1 MPAANKGGSP
11 REGDETYLEAHERY
25 GRMRAEEGLPTDAGG
40 TRIVTRYDDVSFALK
55 NVDSF
60 GGTLGYNPELPD
72 DVQILPSIPEP
83 RHGRVR
89 RVISG
94 VIAPHRLA
102 PVEPFVAALSEQL
115 LSKIIGLGPV
125 DLVPSLVDPIPTEAM
140 AFVFGIPRE
149 DAAALV
155 KCPTSSWR
163 RSSASWIQASE
174 QYIPNSPVTWKS

>member
-1 MPAANKGGSP
+1 MQ
-11 REGDETYLEAHERY
+11 EA
-25 GRMRAEEGLPTDAGG
+25 RASSRG
-40 TRIVTRYDDVSFALK
+40 TTTSHFALK

-60 GGTLGYNPELPD
+60 GGTLGYNPELPPD

-83 RHGRVR
+83 RHGKVR

-125 DLVPSLVDPIPTEAM
+125 EVVPSLVRTE
-140 AFVFGIPRE
+140 FH
-149 DAAALV
+149 
-155 KCPTSSWR
+155 
-163 RSSASWIQASE
+163 
-174 QYIPNSPVTWKS
+174 

>member
-25 GRMRAEEGLPTDAGG
+25 GQMRAEEGLPTDAGG

-83 RHGRVR
+83 RHGKVR

-102 PVEPFVAALSEQL
+102 PGRAIRGCAVRTAAVKNNRSRTSRSRAQ
-115 LSKIIGLGPV
+115 
-125 DLVPSLVDPIPTEAM
+125 
-140 AFVFGIPRE
+140 PR
-149 DAAALV
+149 
-155 KCPTSSWR
+155 
-163 RSSASWIQASE
+163 
-174 QYIPNSPVTWKS
+174 